1 MLSNKAGDMTP
12 FDMQKPPYRQN
23 MLLLPLIWGASYAAT
38 RRFGLKIERENM
50 DGVKPPYIIFST
62 HQGFSDYYIAP
73 LAAFPHRA
81 NYVSDMEGFAAFGEW
96 LYRSIGCIGKRRY
109 VPELS
114 VLRNIRR
121 VLDNGD
127 ILVIFPESRHSNI
140 GTTSLIPENMGRLA
154 KMMNVPV
161 VTLSVH
167 GSYLANPFWDE
178 NHTRTVPMNAKLKCI
193 CRAEDMQNTSVE
205 EIQRKIQTELSYD
218 EYKWQWENKIKID
231 YSKRAEGI
239 HKALYQCPICRGK
252 FAMQSSESSLKCD
265 KCGAKW
271 QMDEFGRML
280 FDGQANEF
288 SHVPHWYE
296 WQRQNVIEE
305 IDNGQYGLSFNVRI
319 EALPNSKGFVDMGR
333 GVLSHSQKGFVL
345 SMKEGIMRFTSRTME
360 SVQTEYD
367 YRGCGMCIVLS
378 TRDCC
383 YYIYSDDKNFNPTY
397 IQFAAEYFHQLYKNN
412 TIK

>member
-1 MLSNKAGDMTP
+1 MSP
-12 FDMQKPPYRQN
+12 FDMKRLPCRQN
-23 MLLLPLIWGASYAAT
+23 ALLLPVIWGASYVAT
-38 RRFGLKIERENM
+38 RKFRLKIQRENM

-81 NYVSDMEGFAAFGEW
+81 NYVSDMEGFAAFGER

-114 VLRNIRR
+114 VLRNIRH

-127 ILVIFPESRHSNI
+127 ILVIFPESRHSNA

-193 CRAEDMQNTSVE
+193 CRSEDIKNTSAE
-205 EIQRKIQTELSYD
+205 EIQRNIETELSYD

-231 YSKRAEGI
+231 YPKRAEGI
-239 HKALYQCPICRGK
+239 HKALYQCPVCRGK
-252 FAMQSSESSLKCD
+252 FAMQSSGISLKCG
-265 KCGAKW
+265 KCGAQW
-271 QMDEFGRML
+271 QMGEFGRML
-280 FDGQANEF
+280 FDGDANEF
-288 SHVPHWYE
+288 SHIPYWYE
-296 WQRQNVIEE
+296 WQRRNVIDE
-305 IDNGQYGLSFNVRI
+305 IDSGQYGLSFNVRI
-319 EALPNSKGFVDMGR
+319 EALPNSKGFIDMGQ
-333 GVLSHSQKGFVL
+333 GVL
-345 SMKEGIMRFTSRTME
+345 
-360 SVQTEYD
+360 
-367 YRGCGMCIVLS
+367 
-378 TRDCC
+378 
-383 YYIYSDDKNFNPTY
+383 
-397 IQFAAEYFHQLYKNN
+397 
-412 TIK
+412 